1 MTKALQVQGYSDAGD
16 REPPGLDMKDQMQFR
31 DVIVKGEGNALTF
44 DLESTFE
51 LGPAE

>member
-1 MTKALQVQGYSDAGD
+1 
-16 REPPGLDMKDQMQFR
+16 MKDQMQFR